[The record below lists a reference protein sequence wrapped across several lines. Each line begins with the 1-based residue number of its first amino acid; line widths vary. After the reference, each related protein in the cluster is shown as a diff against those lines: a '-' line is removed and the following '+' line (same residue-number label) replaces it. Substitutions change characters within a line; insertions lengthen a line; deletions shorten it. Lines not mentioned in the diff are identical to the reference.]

1 MLYHTRN
8 FIQCFAC
15 WNWPLSY
22 RQSWILFLILV
33 HFIIYQRFVLNTIQK
48 YSRLIIY
55 NIHLI
60 LNLLSTFKSKAPIF
74 FEVGLHSWHKSLFQD
89 RSDFR
94 RDLRFPFHYFIF
106 IYFRCLISNIYL
118 LSVYNESSQGSLV
131 SISCYFLYLL

>member
-8 FIQCFAC
+8 FIQCFCC
-15 WNWPLSY
+15 WNWPLYYWQNCFFYFGSSQHISNIRSQEY
-22 RQSWILFLILV
+22 PKIFP
-33 HFIIYQRFVLNTIQK
+33 FK
-48 YSRLIIY
+48 LIILY
-55 NIHLI
+55 LISFQNSNFIHLCGSKSDYI
-60 LNLLSTFKSKAPIF
+60 LEEKACFKI
-74 FEVGLHSWHKSLFQD
+74 GQI
-89 RSDFR
+89 FR